1 MYDILHQLEW
11 GKVIVDSFKT
21 NYGNCHEN
29 CFFFNEIEKSGNFL
43 RAVAKL
49 SLQLIVIP

>member
-11 GKVIVDSFKT
+11 GKVFVDSFKT

-29 CFFFNEIEKSGNFL
+29 CFFNETEEKVEIFL
-43 RAVAKL
+43 GL
-49 SLQLIVIP
+49 